1 MAPERFYKPSSHL
14 DCFGT
19 RYETCDR
26 MGAEKKSKSDAESEL
41 GGLVPITDII
51 GSNRQK
57 PAKDPT
63 TSQTSAMTNGAS
75 CTRTFV
81 AYLESKALCG
91 MLARERTRDVRVQ

>member
-1 MAPERFYKPSSHL
+1 MAAT
-14 DCFGT
+14 FGVDFAPILA
-19 RYETCDR
+19 RREGYI
-26 MGAEKKSKSDAESEL
+26 GF
-41 GGLVPITDII
+41 GGLLPITDII

-81 AYLESKALCG
+81 AYLESKELCG